1 MVMEETPV
9 IELQAAFTQDSG
21 GDMALHTEISP
32 DDVLQANEQAI
43 VQPVVGPDTD
53 SMDVDQPD
61 TASPSPPTSPLP
73 IDAIH
78 VSLAETSHAV
88 NVALLAATIAAI
100 ELDFTEDLER
110 EALEKHKITMVRGCA
125 AGNVVMAAVA
135 IANVARI
142 AAAEA
147 PVTALQDAVIA
158 AEGTVA
164 SMAKIV
170 AVVVVEIEITQ
181 GKAKE
186 MTAAREIAEV
196 HARECGT
203 TAVLAIEKARI
214 AKQAFTGAD
223 ESEDGA
229 VINDNSDNGEGMTP
243 EASGTPDNARK
254 RAVNAIAPTTPA
266 AHAALEA
273 ITHELKPKWKSG
285 KGHTDPGLDLL
296 THNRL
301 ELMKSCLWMFVDP
314 TDGKSWIAASQ
325 HAVHAA
331 QHGPYFAKKL

>member
-1 MVMEETPV
+1 VAEPTPLTANEHGMVTEETPV
-9 IELQAAFTQDSG
+9 TELQAAFTQDSG
-21 GDMALHTEISP
+21 GDMALHTKISP

-43 VQPVVGPDTD
+43 VQPVVGPNAD

-100 ELDFTEDLER
+100 ELDCAEDLER
-110 EALEKHKITMVRGCA
+110 EALEKHGITMACGCA
-125 AGNVVMAAVA
+125 AGNAVMAVVA

-158 AEGTVA
+158 SEGTVA
-164 SMAKIV
+164 LTVKIA
-170 AVVVVEIEITQ
+170 AVVVAEIEITQ
-181 GKAKE
+181 GKTKE

-203 TAVLAIEKARI
+203 TAVLAIEKAWI
-214 AKQAFTGAD
+214 AKQAVEGFIGAD
-223 ESEDGA
+223 ESKDGA
-229 VINDNSDNGEGMTP
+229 VINGDSNNGEGMTP
-243 EASGTPDNARK
+243 EASGTPDDARK
-254 RAVNAIAPTTPA
+254 RVANAIAPTTPA
-266 AHAALEA
+266 VHAALEA

-285 KGHTDPGLDLL
+285 KGHTNPGLDLL
-296 THNRL
+296 MCN
-301 ELMKSCLWMFVDP
+301 
-314 TDGKSWIAASQ
+314 
-325 HAVHAA
+325 
-331 QHGPYFAKKL
+331 